1 MENHPIIVTR
11 LVDMCIQVAQ
21 DNGRVTYQTD
31 GYNMTK
37 IDQFQSSASV
47 HSGMFLNPAQI
58 LGVAIV
64 SSNCIYCI

>member
-11 LVDMCIQVAQ
+11 LVDMCIQVTQ
-21 DNGRVTYQTD
+21 DDGRVTYQTD

-47 HSGMFLNPAQI
+47 HSGMFLNPA
-58 LGVAIV
+58 
-64 SSNCIYCI
+64 